1 MISFLF
7 QFIYST
13 SSYFIMSN
21 DSIYYSYSFDDI
33 LISPNFSTVRSRKLV
48 SLAVQLTKSIRLNI
62 PIISSPMDTV
72 TESSMAVAM
81 AMNGGLGVIHRFQ
94 SIASQATM
102 VQNVKRHISYVIENP
117 YTVNSTCS
125 LSELESHIIKHNVS
139 SFLVVDPSNKKCVGI
154 VSKKDRQLNELSDN
168 PLSFVHQIMTPLSK
182 LHFLHSYDYQRV
194 IDLCK
199 THNIEKIPILNQD
212 HTISGLV
219 VFKNLYYF
227 HQYRHVASLD
237 SNGQLLVGAAI
248 GAQGDYLERA
258 EALVNAGVDI
268 LSIDTAN
275 GYNQMVYDAIQ
286 TLKQKFPNIPLIA
299 GNVCTPDGYEFLCKA
314 GADCIRIGIGNGS
327 ICSTRLETGIG
338 MCQFSALLE
347 CSRIAKKYNVPMLSD
362 GGHTGKVGNK
372 FKALAAGA
380 ACVHLGR
387 SLAGTDESPG
397 LVIFKKGR
405 RFKYY
410 RGMASNFANL
420 SKQEKLG
427 ITSGDFHVEGVEG
440 EVEYKGSVKDELQR
454 ICNGIRSG
462 MSYLGYTSISELHSS
477 PVRFTRISS
486 SGYQETLTRV

>member
-1 MISFLF
+1 MSHD
-7 QFIYST
+7 
-13 SSYFIMSN
+13 SSVP
-21 DSIYYSYSFDDI
+21 YSYSFDDI
-33 LISPNFSTVRSRKLV
+33 LISPNFSNVRSRKTV
-48 SLAVQLTKSIRLNI
+48 SLAVQLTKSIKLNI

-72 TESSMAVAM
+72 TEDSMAVTM
-81 AMNGGLGVIHRFQ
+81 AMNGGLGIIHRFQ
-94 SIASQATM
+94 SISSQASM
-102 VQNVKRHISYVIENP
+102 VQNVKRHISYVIDNP
-117 YTVNSTCS
+117 YTVQPNVS
-125 LSELESHIIKHNVS
+125 LSELDILISKYNVS
-139 SFLVVDPSNKKCVGI
+139 SFLVVDSSNNKCVGI
-154 VSKKDRQLNELSDN
+154 VSKKDLQLNELSDK
-168 PLSFVHQIMTPLSK
+168 PFSFVHQIMTPLSK
-182 LHFLHSYDYQRV
+182 LHYLHSYDYHNV
-194 IDLCK
+194 IRLCK
-199 THNIEKIPILNQD
+199 NYNIEKVPILND
-212 HTISGLV
+212 DFTVSGLV
-219 VFKNLYYF
+219 VFKNLYHF
-227 HQYRHVASLD
+227 HQYKDVATLD
-237 SNGQLLVGAAI
+237 SNGQLIVGAAI

-258 EALVNAGVDI
+258 KALVEAGVDI

-286 TLKQKFPNIPLIA
+286 TLKQTYPNTPLIA

-347 CSRIAKKYNVPMLSD
+347 CSQIAKKYNVPMLSD

-380 ACVHLGR
+380 SCVHLGR

-397 LVIFKKGR
+397 RVIFKKGR

-410 RGMASNFANL
+410 RGMASTFANL

-440 EVEYKGSVKDELQR
+440 EIEYKGSVKDELKR

-462 MSYLGYTSISELHSS
+462 MSYLGYTSLSELHSS

-486 SGYQETLTRV
+486 SGFNETLTRI